1 MSVEIL
7 DGSTVREFVE
17 DEGAFNGSV
26 EERFASLDMDHDG
39 LLTYPEMA
47 RELMSL
53 RVRETHFGVDEAG
66 WSHDELLQLYLGLFG
81 RFDRD
86 GNGTVD
92 LEEFRAEM
100 REVMLA
106 VASGLGFL
114 PVQMVVEEG
123 SFLKRAVE
131 RESAKHVFE
140 TLKKAT
146 RAHPTSSSCPQMF
159 EKKGHANMPMDD
171 AVDRAEK
178 TVCTCSCVRWRN
190 LWP

>member
-1 MSVEIL
+1 MACEESPPLLVYITNPQQLPLILQSIPSSSSRALECFFNRQVRVCLGKAKMSVEIL
-7 DGSTVREFVE
+7 DGSTIREFVE

-26 EERFASLDMDHDG
+26 EERFATLDMDRDG
-39 LLTYPEMA
+39 RLTYSEMA

-53 RVRETHFGVDEAG
+53 RVREIHFGVDEAG
-66 WSHDELLQLYLGLFG
+66 PSRDELLQLHLGLFR

-86 GNGTVD
+86 GNGTVE

-100 REVMLA
+100 REVMMA

-131 RESAKHVFE
+131 RETAKHV
-140 TLKKAT
+140 A
-146 RAHPTSSSCPQMF
+146 
-159 EKKGHANMPMDD
+159 
-171 AVDRAEK
+171 
-178 TVCTCSCVRWRN
+178 
-190 LWP
+190 

>member
-7 DGSTVREFVE
+7 DGSTIREFVE

-26 EERFASLDMDHDG
+26 EERFANLDMDHDG

-86 GNGTVD
+86 GNGPVD

-123 SFLKRAVE
+123 SFLKKAVE
-131 RESAKHVFE
+131 RESAKHVV
-140 TLKKAT
+140 A
-146 RAHPTSSSCPQMF
+146 
-159 EKKGHANMPMDD
+159 
-171 AVDRAEK
+171 
-178 TVCTCSCVRWRN
+178 
-190 LWP
+190 

>member
-7 DGSTVREFVE
+7 DGSTILEFVE

-26 EERFASLDMDHDG
+26 EERFATLDEDNDG
-39 LLTYPEMA
+39 RLTYAEMA

-53 RVRETHFGVDEAG
+53 RVREIHFGVDELDL
-66 WSHDELLQLYLGLFG
+66 SHDELAKLYRGLFG

-86 GNGTVD
+86 GNGTVE

-106 VASGLGFL
+106 VATGLGFL

-123 SFLKRAVE
+123 SFLRKAVD
-131 RESAKHVFE
+131 RESAKYM
-140 TLKKAT
+140 A
-146 RAHPTSSSCPQMF
+146 
-159 EKKGHANMPMDD
+159 
-171 AVDRAEK
+171 
-178 TVCTCSCVRWRN
+178 
-190 LWP
+190 